1 MLSNRSRSV
10 AFSLLL
16 LAALAPGRTIASE
29 VRPLPPPHFDAGSA
43 RSSGP
48 LSSKTSSIPM
58 LAQAGDRPTAGSTSA
73 KTAANALPGKLL
85 PGGWRELGWDDL
97 MPPDWDPLKLLE
109 GRGVEALS
117 DGDPRAEALMRELR
131 EQWDRAPT
139 RAELDGIKI
148 RLPGYV
154 VPLDMLGGD
163 IREFLLVPYLG
174 ACIHTPPPPA
184 NQIIHAVAAR
194 KHALQT
200 MDAIWINGTLRV
212 ARSDTNM
219 GVSGYRL
226 DVSSI
231 EPYRAPKR

>member
-1 MLSNRSRSV
+1 MNRRNLPANATPIMRAYSVLRSI
-10 AFSLLL
+10 
-16 LAALAPGRTIASE
+16 AAVVLIVLINASPSAAQQPRSEPGTSGAAGAAASAGARGATRAKE
-29 VRPLPPPHFDAGSA
+29 PPA
-43 RSSGP
+43 
-48 LSSKTSSIPM
+48 
-58 LAQAGDRPTAGSTSA
+58 
-73 KTAANALPGKLL
+73 ALPGRMLA
-85 PGGWRELGWDDL
+85 GGWRELTWDDL
-97 MPPDWDPLKLLE
+97 MPPDWDPLKIFE

-131 EQWDRAPT
+131 EQWDQAPT
-139 RAELDGIKI
+139 RPELDGLKI

-163 IREFLLVPYLG
+163 VREFLLVPYMG

-184 NQIIHAVAAR
+184 NQIIHALATR
-194 KHALQT
+194 RHALQT

-219 GVSGYRL
+219 GVSAYRL
-226 DVSSI
+226 DVHSI